1 MFKEK
6 DAEDLREEL
15 GLTDKRANELVD
27 IVQSIMDQA
36 ASGGEYGRTSHVL
49 LDIAGRKDLN
59 DVEKTACTFIFS
71 CKVLNKDGIG
81 IIGSERNRSE
91 RNRSERNTKRSRPP
105 EIHIPSMPMPFPGM
119 GNLKT
124 KEFIDIEGKA
134 SGMIIAPEGVEL
146 EDAIGPI
153 MAILM
158 SMLRQMPK
166 SEAQEFCRHASLSF
180 ARIAM
185 TGDVKL

>member
-15 GLTDKRANELVD
+15 GFTDKRASELVGT
-27 IVQSIMDQA
+27 VQSIMDQEVPE
-36 ASGGEYGRTSHVL
+36 GDYGRTSHVL
-49 LDIAGRKDLN
+49 LSIAGRKDLN
-59 DVEKTACTFIFS
+59 DVEKVACTFIFS
-71 CKVLNKDGIG
+71 CNILNKDIRRLGIKPKMS
-81 IIGSERNRSE
+81 I
-91 RNRSERNTKRSRPP
+91 PP
-105 EIHIPSMPMPFPGM
+105 EICIPPILMPMPGM
-119 GNLKT
+119 GDLKA

-146 EDAIGPI
+146 EDAIAPM
-153 MAILM
+153 MALLM

-166 SEAQEFCRHASLSF
+166 SDAQEFCRHASLSF

-185 TGDVKL
+185 TGDIKL

>member
-6 DAEDLREEL
+6 DEEDLRKEL

-27 IVQSIMDQA
+27 IVQSIMDQTA
-36 ASGGEYGRTSHVL
+36 PEEEYGRTSHVL
-49 LDIAGRKDLN
+49 LNIAGRKDLN
-59 DVEKTACTFIFS
+59 DVEKVACTFVFS
-71 CKVLNKDGIG
+71 CKVLNKGGIRMSG
-81 IIGSERNRSE
+81 RES
-91 RNRSERNTKRSRPP
+91 KRSRPP
-105 EIHIPSMPMPFPGM
+105 EIRTPIPMHMPGM
-119 GNLKT
+119 GELKA
-124 KEFIDIEGKA
+124 KEFIDIEGGA
-134 SGMIIAPEGVEL
+134 SGMMIAPEGVGP

-185 TGDVKL
+185 TGNVKL

>member
-1 MFKEK
+1 MFKDK
-6 DAEDLREEL
+6 DGDDLRTEL

-27 IVQSIMDQA
+27 IVQGIMDQE
-36 ASGGEYGRTSHVL
+36 SPDGGYGRTSHVL
-49 LDIAGRKDLN
+49 LNIAGRKDLN
-59 DVEKTACTFIFS
+59 DVEKAACVFLFC
-71 CKVLNKDGIG
+71 CKTLNREDMIR
-81 IIGSERNRSE
+81 GSVSRKSK
-91 RNRSERNTKRSRPP
+91 SSRPP
-105 EIHIPSMPMPFPGM
+105 EIHIPHMSMPFPGM
-119 GNLKT
+119 GDLKA

-134 SGMIIAPEGVEL
+134 SGMIIAPEGIEL
-146 EDAIGPI
+146 EDAIGPL

-166 SEAQEFCRHASLSF
+166 SEAQEFCRNASLSF

>member
-15 GLTDKRANELVD
+15 GLTDERANDLVD
-27 IVQSIMDQA
+27 IVQVLMNQEA
-36 ASGGEYGRTSHVL
+36 PGGEYGRTSHVL
-49 LDIAGRKDLN
+49 LSIAGRKDLS
-59 DVEKTACTFIFS
+59 DVEKAACTFIFS
-71 CKVLNKDGIG
+71 CKVLNKGGDLIR
-81 IIGSERNRSE
+81 GSERK
-91 RNRSERNTKRSRPP
+91 TKRSRPP
-105 EIHIPSMPMPFPGM
+105 EIHMPHIPMPFM
-119 GNLKT
+119 GDLKA

-134 SGMIIAPEGVEL
+134 SGMIIAPEGIEL
-146 EDAIGPI
+146 EDAIAPLV
-153 MAILM
+153 ALLM

-185 TGDVKL
+185 TGDIKL